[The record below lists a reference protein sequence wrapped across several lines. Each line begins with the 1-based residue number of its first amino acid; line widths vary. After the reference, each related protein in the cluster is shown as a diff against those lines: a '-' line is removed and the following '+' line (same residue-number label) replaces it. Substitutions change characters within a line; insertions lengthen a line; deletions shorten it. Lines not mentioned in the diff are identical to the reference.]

1 MSEVNLEDAVLAL
14 ILDGAET
21 PDEIAS
27 ILRVDVEEVKRI
39 LKNLELEGLVRS
51 EEKGFWI
58 FKKKVYRLTSR
69 GYEEAVK
76 AKEKLAESAKRV
88 RELLEKAR
96 SGVIPGDRVREEVEP
111 YITFIPLFLYWNLID
126 LMLLLP
132 LVELPLIAS
141 LLDEYGVDYDEVDV
155 SNADDTVDE
164 GFNGLDVE

>member
-1 MSEVNLEDAVLAL
+1 MTNVSLEDAVLAL

-27 ILRVDVEEVKRI
+27 ILRVDVEEVKRV
-39 LKNLELEGLVRS
+39 LRGLELEGLVRS

-58 FKKKVYRLTSR
+58 FKKKVYRLTSK

-76 AKEKLAESAKRV
+76 AKEKLAESARRV

-96 SGVIPGDRVREEVEP
+96 KGIVSSDRVREEVEP
-111 YITFIPLFLYWNLID
+111 YIPFIPLFLYWNLID

-141 LLDEYGVDYDEVDV
+141 LLDEYGMDYGEVDV
-155 SNADDTVDE
+155 SDTDNAVDE